1 MALNLDELY
10 QVIRTA
16 ILANATVR
24 GLLSTADAVYQEAA
38 ADVRIVAPAIL
49 MRLISE
55 GPQAQITRTGKYRPA
70 LRLRIL
76 AQQPDRCRAIEQALQ
91 AVLDIP
97 RTVAGGLS
105 NANLRL
111 ESCHQVDANEGS
123 AFLTADQ
130 SATTTLE
137 TVWNCSVRALN

>member
-24 GLLSTADAVYQEAA
+24 GLLSSADAVYQETA
-38 ADVRIVAPAIL
+38 ADVRITAPAIL
-49 MRLISE
+49 MRLINTA
-55 GPQAQITRTGKYRPA
+55 PQVQITSAGKFRPA

-76 AQQPDRCRAIEQALQ
+76 AQQPDRCRAIEAALQ

-97 RTVAGGLS
+97 RTTSAGLS

-111 ESCHQVDANEGS
+111 ESCQQVDANEGT
-123 AFLTADQ
+123 AFLTADNA
-130 SATTTLE
+130 ATTTLE

>member
-10 QVIRTA
+10 RVIRA
-16 ILANATVR
+16 ALLANATVR
-24 GLLSTADAVYQEAA
+24 GLLSSADAVYQESSAN
-38 ADVRIVAPAIL
+38 VRITAPAIL

-55 GPQAQITRTGKYRPA
+55 GPQAQITSPGKYRPA
-70 LRLRIL
+70 LRLRII
-76 AQQPDRCRAIEQALQ
+76 AQQTDRCRAIEQALQ

-97 RTVAGGLS
+97 RTVSGGLS

-111 ESCHQVDANEGS
+111 ESCHQVDANEGG

-130 SATTTLE
+130 SATSTLE